1 MNRQPWLDAE
11 HEEIELN
18 KTIDEANAYFQKKV
32 KAQWKENKIKDM
44 VKAPQHYADRKYQT
58 ILVLQ
63 DTLSTEEF
71 LGFLKGNAMK
81 YLSRAGKKD
90 AQLQELNKAKVYLQW
105 AIELEEHGELQDVPV
120 Y

>member
-1 MNRQPWLDAE
+1 MKRQQWLEAE

-18 KTIDEANAYFQKKV
+18 EAEDREHFKKV
-32 KAQWKENKIKDM
+32 IEKQWNENKIKDL
-44 VKAPQHYADRKYQT
+44 VKAPTHYADRKYQT

-63 DTLSTEEF
+63 DTLSQEEF
-71 LGFLKGNAMK
+71 SGFLKGNAMK

-90 AQLQELNKAKVYLQW
+90 ETLQELNKAKVYLQW
-105 AIELEEHGELQDVPV
+105 AIELEEHGELQIVPE

>member
-1 MNRQPWLDAE
+1 MPIALEKETNEFAKEIKRQF
-11 HEEIELN
+11 EEN
-18 KTIDEANAYFQKKV
+18 VKK
-32 KAQWKENKIKDM
+32 DL

-63 DTLSTEEF
+63 DTLSQEEF
-71 LGFLKGNAMK
+71 AGFLKGNAMK

-90 AQLQELNKAKVYLQW
+90 ASIQELNKAKVYLQW
-105 AIELEEHGELQDVPV
+105 AIELEEHGELQIVPE